1 MKSDVEVRTKV
12 AVVGAGPVGTMTAN
26 LLGCYG
32 IDTVLVDRT
41 AEIIDYPRAIGV
53 DDEALRTFQAAGL
66 VAPILA
72 DTIQNVPL
80 KFFDARGRCFAD
92 VRPTTR
98 EYGWYR
104 RNVFVQPLAERV
116 LRQGLDRFP
125 HVRTMLGQEVVG
137 LTQDDDSA
145 TLELRAAD
153 GARSQVRADYVVA
166 ADGGRSTLREL
177 LGVRLEGDTHARRWV
192 VIDCANDPLDAPFTG
207 LHCDPRR
214 PYVCAHMPHDH
225 RRWEFMLFPG
235 EDADEML
242 APEKLLELLG
252 HHVDQPEKLEV
263 VRARVY
269 THHSRL
275 ASRFVV
281 GRVLL
286 AGDAAH
292 LMPPWAGQGMN
303 TGFRDA
309 SNLAWKLAACLREQA
324 GPGLLATYEK
334 ERRTHARS
342 MIDLS
347 TRLGRILSPTRVS
360 TAYVRDAALRAA
372 TIAPA
377 VRSWVVEMRFKP
389 LPRYEDGIVVPGPR
403 SRREPPGVGRM
414 FIQPD
419 VELDGRCLKLDE
431 ALGPGFA
438 VLGFECDPVGDLDEQ
453 TLGWLDG
460 MGASVVRVVESRAGD
475 RHLRAARRWPATV
488 VVEDVEGLLR
498 PWFQARTGN
507 VVVLRPDRYVAA
519 LTTPRGLGDALATLR
534 ERLGATR

>member
-1 MKSDVEVRTKV
+1 MSPGALRRTQV

-32 IDTVLVDRT
+32 IETVLVDRT
-41 AEIIDYPRAIGV
+41 TEIIDYPRAIGV

-66 VAPILA
+66 VEPILA

-104 RNVFVQPLAERV
+104 RNVFVQPLAEKA
-116 LRQGLDRFP
+116 LRTGLERFP
-125 HVRTMLGQEVVG
+125 HVRTMLGREVVG
-137 LTQDDDSA
+137 LTQTDESA
-145 TLELRAAD
+145 TLAVRAAD
-153 GARSQVRADYVVA
+153 GTESQLRADYVVA
-166 ADGGRSTLREL
+166 ADGGRSTIREL
-177 LGVRLEGDTHARRWV
+177 LGVPLEGDTHARRWV
-192 VIDCANDPLDAPFTG
+192 VVDCANDPLDAPFTG

-214 PYVCAHMPHDH
+214 PYVCAHMPHDY

-242 APEKLLELLG
+242 APELVLELLG
-252 HHVDQPEKLEV
+252 HHVDEPEQLEV

-309 SNLAWKLAACLREQA
+309 SNLAWKLAACLRGQA

-334 ERRTHARS
+334 ERRVHARS

-360 TAYVRDAALRAA
+360 TAFTRDVLLRAA

-377 VRSWVVEMRFKP
+377 VKSWVVEMKFKP

-419 VELDGRCLKLDE
+419 VELDGRCVKLDE
-431 ALGPGFA
+431 VLGAGFS
-438 VLGFECDPVGDLDEQ
+438 VLGFECDPVSDLDQQGLE
-453 TLGWLDG
+453 WLAG
-460 MGASVVRVVESRAGD
+460 LGASVVRVVESRAGE
-475 RHLRAARRWPATV
+475 RHLRATGRWPATV
-488 VVEDVEGLLR
+488 VVEDVESLLR
-498 PWFQARTGN
+498 AWFQDRAGN

-519 LTTPRGLGDALATLR
+519 LTTAQGLDAALATLR
-534 ERLGATR
+534 ERLGAAR

>member
-1 MKSDVEVRTKV
+1 MSADPEVVTQV
-12 AVVGAGPVGTMTAN
+12 AVVGAGPVGAMTAN

-32 IDTVLVDRT
+32 IETVLVDRAT
-41 AEIIDYPRAIGV
+41 EIVDYPRAIGV

-66 VAPILA
+66 VEPVLA

-80 KFFDARGRCFAD
+80 RFFDARGRCFAD

-104 RNVFVQPLAERV
+104 RNVFVQPQAERA
-116 LRQGLDRFP
+116 LRAGLERFP
-125 HVRTMLGQEVVG
+125 HVHTLLGHEVVG
-137 LTQDDDSA
+137 LAQTGDA
-145 TLELRAAD
+145 VTLDVRAAD
-153 GARSQVRADYVVA
+153 GTRSRLRADYVVG
-166 ADGGRSTLREL
+166 ADGGRSTVREL
-177 LGVRLEGDTHARRWV
+177 LGVPLEGDTHPRRWV
-192 VIDCANDPLDAPFTG
+192 VVDCANDPLDAPFTG

-235 EDADEML
+235 EDSGDML
-242 APEKLLELLG
+242 APSKILELLG
-252 HHVDQPEKLEV
+252 HHVERPEELEV

-309 SNLAWKLAACLREQA
+309 ANLSWKLAACLLGRA
-324 GPGLLATYEK
+324 APGLVATYET
-334 ERRTHARS
+334 ERRAHARS

-347 TRLGRILSPTRVS
+347 TRLGRILSPTRTS
-360 TAYVRDAALRAA
+360 TARARDVVLRAA
-372 TIAPA
+372 TVAPG

-389 LPRYEDGIVVPGPR
+389 VPRYEDGVVVPARRP
-403 SRREPPGVGRM
+403 RREPASVGRM

-419 VELDGRCLKLDE
+419 VELDGRCAKLDE
-431 ALGPGFA
+431 VLGSGFA
-438 VLGFECDPVGDLDEQ
+438 VLGFECDPVGGLDQ
-453 TLGWLDG
+453 AGLDWLAGLG
-460 MGASVVRVVESRAGD
+460 ARVVRVVESRAGE
-475 RHLRAARRWPATV
+475 RHLRAEQRWPATV
-488 VVEDVEGLLR
+488 VVEDVESLLR
-498 PWFQARTGN
+498 AWFAVRTGN

-519 LTTPRGLGDALATLR
+519 LTTPQGLGSALATLR
-534 ERLGATR
+534 QRMGAAS